1 MSLRARCALALALVV
16 IPAAAHAEPMAP
28 QELSMGTV
36 LAATVRQNPDLQRAS
51 VDIDRANAAAFGAAG
66 IDDWLLKAA
75 VGIYRERN
83 KAVAGNVIGTNQADI
98 YSVSTELS
106 RLLSTGGSIGVSLSG
121 RRRNTIFAAA
131 GDRETTDNNASLALN
146 FDQPLLRG
154 RGAQVARGNVRQAR
168 LGADAATLDRE
179 AQVRN
184 LLLQV
189 IHSYWDVALIW
200 EDLGIRKA
208 ALALAQERRRIT
220 DAAIDAGTVAPTEAL
235 AVEQIINTREEEILS
250 AELTITQRS
259 LDLRRLAF
267 LEVGPTTVDVQTTA
281 VVQARGR
288 DFDEEELMRRA
299 LETSPE
305 IAALGKRGA
314 GATIEV
320 EVTENGMLPR
330 LDFSL
335 SVGPQGTAPTA
346 PDAID
351 GLVRATGYSIN
362 AGLSYEQRLANRSA
376 RGTAEQAR
384 AQLRRIHIDMEEAK
398 RQVALSTARAVRLAR
413 SAQRRMELGE
423 RTIALA
429 ERNIEAEMARFEL
442 GRATNFDVLQRQDE
456 LKQARL
462 RFASATV
469 DFLKAEAT
477 IDSLTG
483 DLLEKYGVRVARD

>member
-1 MSLRARCALALALVV
+1 
-16 IPAAAHAEPMAP
+16 MAP

-36 LAATVRQNPDLQRAS
+36 LAATVRQNPDLRRAS
-51 VDIDRANAAAFGAAG
+51 VDIDRANAAAFGASG

-75 VGIYRERN
+75 LGVYVERN

-106 RLLSTGGSIGVSLSG
+106 RLLSTGGSLGVAFSG
-121 RRRNTIFAAA
+121 RRRNTVFAAT
-131 GDRETTDNNASLALN
+131 DRETRDNNAQVTLN

-154 RGAQVARGNVRQAR
+154 RGEEVARGSVRQAR
-168 LGADAATLDRE
+168 LSADAATLDRE

-189 IHSYWDVALIW
+189 IHAYWDVALVW

-220 DAAIDAGTVAPTEAL
+220 NAAIDAGTVAPTEAL
-235 AVEQIINTREEEILS
+235 AVEQIINTREEEILG

-281 VVQARGR
+281 VVQASTR
-288 DFDEEELMRRA
+288 DFDEEALIRKA
-299 LETSPE
+299 LEQSPE
-305 IAALGKRGA
+305 IAALEKRGV

-335 SVGPQGTAPTA
+335 ALGPQGTAPTA
-346 PDAID
+346 PDALD
-351 GLVRATGYSIN
+351 GLIRARGYSVS
-362 AGLSYEQRLANRSA
+362 AGLSYEQRLTNRSA

-384 AQLRRIHIDMEEAK
+384 GQLHRIHIDQEEAK
-398 RQVALSTARAVRLAR
+398 RQIALSMARAIRLAR
-413 SAQRRMELGE
+413 SAQKRMELGE

-456 LKQARL
+456 LKQAKL
-462 RFASATV
+462 RFATATV

-483 DLLEKYGVRVARD
+483 ELLSKYGVKVARD